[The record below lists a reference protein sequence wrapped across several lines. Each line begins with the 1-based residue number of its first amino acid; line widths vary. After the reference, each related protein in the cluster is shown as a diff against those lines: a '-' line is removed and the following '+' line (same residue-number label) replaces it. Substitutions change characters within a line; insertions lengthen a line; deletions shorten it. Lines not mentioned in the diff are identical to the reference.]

1 MMSYS
6 TPTPSQVT
14 CTNDGTGS
22 QFLPLVHKGEFS
34 IHVVPGDELSASVWS
49 HQVAA
54 VWSARHLETT
64 YAHQTAVCA
73 WVLVRVPVHLDTCD
87 QKWHMSWYLPAT
99 YNTMPHKKLTPCCM
113 NYELFNKLKPR
124 LFSSYIYI
132 YMFLLV
138 KSHLNTYSAPL
149 KFNF

>member
-22 QFLPLVHKGEFS
+22 QFLPLVHKGELS

-54 VWSARHLETT
+54 VWSACHLETT

-73 WVLVRVPVHLDTCD
+73 WVLVRVPVHLDTCH

-99 YNTMPHKKLTPCCM
+99 YNTMPHKKLTPCCI
-113 NYELFNKLKPR
+113 NCEIFNKLKPR

>member
-22 QFLPLVHKGEFS
+22 QFLPLVHKSEFS

-54 VWSARHLETT
+54 VWSACHLETT

-87 QKWHMSWYLPAT
+87 KKWHMSWYLPAT
-99 YNTMPHKKLTPCCM
+99 YNTMPHKKLTPCCI
-113 NYELFNKLKPR
+113 NCELFNKLKPR
-124 LFSSYIYI
+124 LFSSYIN
-132 YMFLLV
+132 MFLLV

>member
-1 MMSYS
+1 MTSYS
-6 TPTPSQVT
+6 TLTPSQVIY
-14 CTNDGTGS
+14 DGTGS
-22 QFLPLVHKGEFS
+22 QCLPLVHKGELS
-34 IHVVPGDELSASVWS
+34 IHVVPWDELSAPVWS

-54 VWSARHLETT
+54 VWSACHLETT

-99 YNTMPHKKLTPCCM
+99 YNTMPHKKLTPCCI
-113 NYELFNKLKPR
+113 NCELFNKLKPR